1 MRIRSTPGR
10 GTLVLLRLPSRRMP
24 ALADEMAEAAA

>member
-10 GTLVLLRLPSRRMP
+10 GTLVLLRMP
-24 ALADEMAEAAA
+24 AGHGHLNGLTVAA

>member
-10 GTLVLLRLPSRRMP
+10 GTFVLLRMP
-24 ALADEMAEAAA
+24 VGRAYQDDVIAAA